1 MAIEISNAIHAMAIV
16 TVDERGGP
24 MFVGQGNVGF
34 AAFGTGPDF
43 SEQLSRGRYRM
54 HMLSPISIAT
64 PSAFGGRGEGMVF
77 AEALQPV
84 GQKQGFPLLPPV
96 FRVFV
101 AVSGLSDILIETTNS
116 PDKSFGG
123 PTGYAEVTEDT
134 TINAAPFADLLTVP
148 ITLPEGGSGILEI
161 LATASAEGT
170 LVGSQVNFQLTLD
183 GTAIGPGGSNGASF
197 TVDGSGEDVD
207 NFKGS
212 IAILKRVTGVA
223 AGDHTVKLQWKV
235 VGAMASAKILITSG
249 FEHASL
255 RVTEQPSIESDA
267 DDNITAF
274 QVMVLRL
281 PQQSTG

>member
-16 TVDERGGP
+16 TVDARGGP

-43 SEQLSRGRYRM
+43 SEQLGRGRYRM

-64 PSAFGGRGEGMVF
+64 PFVFGGRGEGMVF

-84 GQKQGFPLLPPV
+84 GQKFPILPPV

-101 AVSGLSDILIETTNS
+101 TVSGLSDILIETTSS

-170 LVGSQVNFQLTLD
+170 QVGSQVNFQLTLD
-183 GTAIGPGGSNGASF
+183 GTAIGPGGSNGASL

-212 IAILKRVTGVA
+212 IAILKRLTGVA
-223 AGDHTVKLQWKV
+223 AGDHTVKLRWKV
-235 VGAMASAKILITSG
+235 VGTNSSAKILISTG